1 MKNVFVAIILI
12 ALAVSLRADTELK
25 GSPGELA
32 AFLDKTAHTVTITG
46 EGEVKAAAD
55 RGHITMKITT
65 DSKSLAEAMRM
76 NADIRSKS
84 MAWLK
89 EQGIGPDRIQ
99 ASKFSSTA
107 KHGPFSDKVR
117 NQRVENVLR
126 ITVHDEKEF
135 QAVAALPDKFS
146 EVTYDKIEFEHSQK
160 DELKLRAV
168 SQACDDAERQK
179 TLLQSKLGLRLTA
192 RRVTEQFV
200 GRPGIG
206 VQGGSQ
212 ARYSPSVPAYSEP
225 EFQEIAQPMPFS
237 DLAFKVLVR
246 VEYASEPAPKP

>member
-1 MKNVFVAIILI
+1 MKNAFVAIILFG
-12 ALAVSLRADTELK
+12 LAASLRADTELK

-32 AFLDKTAHTVTITG
+32 AFLDKTSQSVTITR

-89 EQGIGPDRIQ
+89 EQGIGPDRVQ
-99 ASKFSSTA
+99 ASKFSSAA
-107 KHGPFSDKVR
+107 KRGPFSDKIK
-117 NQRVENVLR
+117 NQRVENVLL

-146 EVTYDKIEFEHSQK
+146 EVTYEKIEFEHSQK
-160 DELKLRAV
+160 DEF
-168 SQACDDAERQK
+168 EN
-179 TLLQSKLGLRLTA
+179 A
-192 RRVTEQFV
+192 RRQ
-200 GRPGIG
+200 PG
-206 VQGGSQ
+206 
-212 ARYSPSVPAYSEP
+212 
-225 EFQEIAQPMPFS
+225 
-237 DLAFKVLVR
+237 L
-246 VEYASEPAPKP
+246 